1 MPRRWRISL
10 YVVVHTSLA
19 SVHQEKYTERRP
31 RGERYGLTANAWQT
45 NCLHEIFFPTA
56 LARAKELDAYY
67 STHGRTMGPL
77 HGLPISLK
85 DQFHVK
91 GVDTTMGY
99 VGWKGTN
106 GGDTREGVLH
116 QIESQMTKEFLA
128 LGAVLYVKT
137 SVPQTLLLGES
148 VNNLIGK
155 TLNPHNSLLSCGGS
169 SGGEGALIGM
179 KGSSLGV
186 GTDIGGSV
194 RIPAAFSGI
203 YSLKPTHDRMSYR
216 DMANT
221 SPGQTT
227 YASSCGFMAS
237 SLDGI
242 ALGMEAILSTKPWLR
257 DPEVVAIPWRKEVV
271 QGVAKPLK
279 LGIFW
284 SDDAVTPHPPITR
297 GLKMVVEA
305 AKKAGHQIV
314 EWTPPAHGPAAVLH
328 VSCPH
333 FSTKKHPPPF
343 PLLSPY
349 PLFTHSSSTS
359 NYL

>member
-1 MPRRWRISL
+1 M
-10 YVVVHTSLA
+10 TS
-19 SVHQEKYTERRP
+19 
-31 RGERYGLTANAWQT
+31 
-45 NCLHEIFFPTA
+45 
-56 LARAKELDAYY
+56 
-67 STHGRTMGPL
+67 
-77 HGLPISLK
+77 
-85 DQFHVK
+85 
-91 GVDTTMGY
+91 
-99 VGWKGTN
+99 
-106 GGDTREGVLH
+106 
-116 QIESQMTKEFLA
+116 EFLS

-305 AKKAGHQIV
+305 AKRAGHQIV

-328 VSCPH
+328 VSFTCFTSLFRGPLRFLYRDRVTSLFHSPVSPAFVTSLFRISLSNLVAHLLPH
-333 FSTKKHPPPF
+333 FPHPHHSPLIIHPLTPP
-343 PLLSPY
+343 
-349 PLFTHSSSTS
+349 
-359 NYL
+359 